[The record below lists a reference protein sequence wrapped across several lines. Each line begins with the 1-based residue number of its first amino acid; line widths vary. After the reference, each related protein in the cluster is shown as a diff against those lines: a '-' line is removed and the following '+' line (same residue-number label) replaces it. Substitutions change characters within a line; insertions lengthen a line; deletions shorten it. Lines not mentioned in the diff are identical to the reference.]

1 MISATIHRILDF
13 STTSFEYCTFY
24 FIICARTIRSHFVYQ
39 PLYSSKYMENCTVI
53 DLGYKSDNKAF
64 KVTTEIY
71 ATEFVQEIC

>member
-1 MISATIHRILDF
+1 
-13 STTSFEYCTFY
+13 
-24 FIICARTIRSHFVYQ
+24 
-39 PLYSSKYMENCTVI
+39 MENCTVI